1 MLLKFNM
8 GEDRILIVKNKNNKL
23 TAKVKRKANRSFS
36 PDDYIKILN
45 PVDPNDLALLF
56 EDLQLLL
63 NAPIDK
69 AFRKFKE
76 RKQGGNPFF

>member
-1 MLLKFNM
+1 MV
-8 GEDRILIVKNKNNKL
+8 GDERILIVKNKNHKL
-23 TAKVKRKANRSFS
+23 VAKVKRRANRGYS
-36 PDDYIKILN
+36 PEDYVKVLN

-76 RKQGGNPFF
+76 RKDRGNPFF

>member
-1 MLLKFNM
+1 MTEANPV
-8 GEDRILIVKNKNNKL
+8 LIMKNKKGRL
-23 TAKVKRKANRSFS
+23 TAKVRRRAHRGYS
-36 PDDYIKILN
+36 PDDYVKVIN
-45 PVDPNDLALLF
+45 PKDSNDLALLF

-76 RKQGGNPFF
+76 NSGRGNPFF